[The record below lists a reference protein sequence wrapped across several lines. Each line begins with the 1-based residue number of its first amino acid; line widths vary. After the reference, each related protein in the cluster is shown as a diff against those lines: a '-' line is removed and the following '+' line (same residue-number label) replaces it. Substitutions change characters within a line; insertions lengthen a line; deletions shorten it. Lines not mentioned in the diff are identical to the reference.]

1 MLLLQPRSNL
11 YGDGQRMF
19 MNSFLNADF
28 RLTDEETKEQILASE
43 EFAEMPLWP
52 AEGSIRV
59 IDGVMVMKCR
69 EAS

>member
-1 MLLLQPRSNL
+1 
-11 YGDGQRMF
+11 